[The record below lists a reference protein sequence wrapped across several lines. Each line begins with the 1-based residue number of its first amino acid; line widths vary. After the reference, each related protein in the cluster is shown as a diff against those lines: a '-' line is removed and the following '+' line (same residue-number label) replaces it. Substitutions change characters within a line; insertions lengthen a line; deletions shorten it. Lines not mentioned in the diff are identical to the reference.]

1 MIKKVAA
8 ILALAILISFT
19 DNKQQD
25 KEVIIKLPIS
35 KVNIILKGL
44 SKLTIEEGQETYLIV
59 LTQAQS
65 QLQDTVKK
73 KN

>member
-8 ILALAILISFT
+8 ILALAFLISFT

-25 KEVIIKLPIS
+25 KEVILKLPIS

-73 KN
+73 K

>member
-8 ILALAILISFT
+8 ILALAFLISFT
-19 DNKQQD
+19 EDKQQD

-73 KN
+73 K

>member
-8 ILALAILISFT
+8 ILALAFLISFT
-19 DNKQQD
+19 DSKQQD